1 MCKNLFLFFVLCIL
15 GINNAY
21 AKTERMRAIEEANEP
36 VSAAS
41 MATLKEAIN
50 VIKSEYVTPVSESKL
65 VESAINGMLIS
76 LDPHSSFYNKESL
89 NEITVY
95 NSSVESGIGLEIAMD
110 NGSVR
115 VVTPVD
121 GGPAE
126 KAGIKSGDH
135 IMTID
140 GISVHGL
147 SVYEVMQR
155 MTGVPRS
162 EIRITVFREGVS
174 PSIEFKL
181 KRENVVVSPAVVEYI
196 DQNIVYIR
204 ISSFDLGTY
213 ASIEK
218 YLRKLMKKNP
228 PVGIIIDL
236 RNNPGGLISEAVK
249 IASMFIEKGTIVY
262 TRGRDDSSMA
272 EYNCDTSV
280 FRIKNTPVV
289 ALINNGT
296 ASAAEIVAGALQDNK
311 KAVIL
316 GTRSFG
322 KGSVQDII
330 PLEENAAIS
339 LTTSLYYTP
348 TGRSIQ
354 AEGVV
359 PDIIIEDI
367 EVKKFKDNHSFR
379 EENIEGHLESVQDIK
394 QSKGSYIIEKL
405 KKKINYDTSVSCK
418 KCKSDYMIIR
428 AVDLVKGIGIY
439 NLAIP
444 KNNVLENK
452 K

>member
-1 MCKNLFLFFVLCIL
+1 MYKNLLLFLLICMSVE
-15 GINNAY
+15 NTAY
-21 AKTERMRAIEEANEP
+21 AKTERMKAAETANEP

-65 VESAINGMLIS
+65 VEFAINGMLVS

-89 NEITVY
+89 NQITTY
-95 NSSVESGIGLEIAMD
+95 NSSVESGIGVEIAID

-140 GISVHGL
+140 GVSVHGL
-147 SVYEVMQR
+147 SIYDVIQK
-155 MTGVPRS
+155 MTGIPSS
-162 EIRITVFREGVS
+162 EVIITVFREGVS
-174 PSIEFKL
+174 PSLEFKL
-181 KRENVVVSPAVVEYI
+181 KRENVIVSPAVVEYI

-204 ISSFDLGTY
+204 LSSFDLGTY

-218 YLRKLMKKNP
+218 YLRKIMKKNP
-228 PVGIIIDL
+228 PIGIILDL
-236 RNNPGGLISEAVK
+236 RNNPGGVISEAVK
-249 IASMFIEKGTIVY
+249 ISSMFIDKGTVVY

-280 FRIKNTPVV
+280 LRIKKIPVV

-348 TGRSIQ
+348 TGKSIQ

-367 EVKKFKDNHSFR
+367 EVKKFKDNSSFR

-394 QSKGSYIIEKL
+394 QSKASYLMEKI

-418 KCKSDYMIIR
+418 KCKNDYMIIR

-444 KNNVLENK
+444 KQNSGK
-452 K
+452 

>member
-1 MCKNLFLFFVLCIL
+1 MSIV
-15 GINNAY
+15 NNAN
-21 AKTERMRAIEEANEP
+21 AKTERMKAAEADKP
-36 VSAAS
+36 VSAS
-41 MATLKEAIN
+41 SIATLKEAIN
-50 VIKSEYVTPVSESKL
+50 IIKSEYVTPVSESKL
-65 VESAINGMLIS
+65 VESAINGMLVS
-76 LDPHSSFYNKESL
+76 LDPHSNFYNKESL
-89 NEITVY
+89 NQITVY
-95 NSSVESGIGLEIAMD
+95 NSSVESGVGLEIAID
-110 NGSVR
+110 NGVVK
-115 VVTPVD
+115 VVTPID

-126 KAGIKSGDH
+126 KAGIKAGDH
-135 IMTID
+135 ILTVD

-155 MTGVPRS
+155 MAGLPKS
-162 EIRITVFREGVS
+162 DIKITVFREGAF
-174 PSIEFKL
+174 PSLTFKL
-181 KRENVVVSPAVVEYI
+181 KRENVIVSPAVVEYI
-196 DQNIVYIR
+196 DKNIVYIR
-204 ISSFDLGTY
+204 LSSFDLGTY
-213 ASIEK
+213 ASIEEH
-218 YLRKLMKKNP
+218 LRKIMKKNP
-228 PVGIIIDL
+228 PIGIVLDL
-236 RNNPGGLISEAVK
+236 RNNPGGLITEAVK
-249 IASMFIEKGTIVY
+249 ISSMFIEKGTIVY
-262 TRGRDDSSMA
+262 TRGRDDSTMA

-367 EVKKFKDNHSFR
+367 EVKKFKDNASFR

-394 QSKGSYIIEKL
+394 QSKASYLMEKI
-405 KKKINYDTSVSCK
+405 KKKINYNTSASCK
-418 KCKSDYMIIR
+418 KCRSDYMIIR

-439 NLAIP
+439 NMAIP
-444 KNNVLENK
+444 KNSIRENK